1 MMAVCGNGLCELGEA
16 CPSTAS
22 GPCNSTTHCAQDCP
36 VTPRSCPYVVRCCL
50 LHGTCCAAAEQVC
63 AGHGHCLGVT
73 AGYCECNQG
82 YTGPACSQC
91 ANGYV
96 ARAGGCTFLP
106 GGSALASCSDGTRN
120 GREEGVDC
128 GGLCLTAC
136 PASAGTSA
144 RRSTVWS
151 HNLNIVQLPRH
162 NHNNRM
168 PPFGGSSV
176 PSDGV
181 CTITMCGTRL

>member
-36 VTPRSCPYVVRCCL
+36 VTPRSCPYVGSLVRFHRVPHRQMSLEPCGAELEAAGLNNTMKPRCCL

-106 GGSALASCSDGTRN
+106 GGSALASCSATGPVM
-120 GREEGVDC
+120 G
-128 GGLCLTAC
+128 
-136 PASAGTSA
+136 A
-144 RRSTVWS
+144 RRGWTVGDFAS
-151 HNLNIVQLPRH
+151 QHALH
-162 NHNNRM
+162 
-168 PPFGGSSV
+168 PPGPPPGAQRY
-176 PSDGV
+176 GV
-181 CTITMCGTRL
+181 TT